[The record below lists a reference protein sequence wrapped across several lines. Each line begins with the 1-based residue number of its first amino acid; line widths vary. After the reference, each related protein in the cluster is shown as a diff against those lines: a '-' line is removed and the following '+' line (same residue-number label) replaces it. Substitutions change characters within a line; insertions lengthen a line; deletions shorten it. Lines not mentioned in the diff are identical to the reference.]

1 MNGSPA
7 EPYST
12 QRHNGTLFR
21 RAILPCAGLLLLAA
35 CTPAPRWV
43 AVARPQDH
51 AILLFDGALH
61 QTGRLDV
68 PGAPTAL
75 ESTGDGMSLLVG
87 AAQADGS
94 GRLTWLGRADGA
106 RVLEVGLPGPVRDL
120 RLHNDGNTLFVLTA
134 GHPGGVSVLATT
146 ALDQQR
152 WIPVC
157 EAPQSLAFTRE
168 GDQGYVTCTPGSA
181 AEVDPTLEYLV
192 QQAFVAADS
201 GRACGAGHSA
211 LSPNN
216 TFLYIPCARTGRL
229 LYVDRVT
236 LKPWDSTEV
245 GVGISA
251 VAAAPGAIAVVLQA
265 DSDRAVVVD
274 LARRAR
280 RATIATPPD
289 PVAVALSADGRR
301 AYVTCAGRAGGAG
314 ALLELDVRGGSI
326 LARAPLAP
334 GAGAVYAWPGP
345 HESRMHWGPAPPKS
359 ATAEDAEGVPRR
371 R

>member
-1 MNGSPA
+1 MA
-7 EPYST
+7 
-12 QRHNGTLFR
+12 
-21 RAILPCAGLLLLAA
+21 LP
-35 CTPAPRWV
+35 R
-43 AVARPQDH
+43 DH
-51 AILLFDGALH
+51 SILLFDGALH
-61 QTGRLDV
+61 PTGRLTV
-68 PGAPTAL
+68 PGEPTAL

-87 AAQADGS
+87 AADGARL
-94 GRLTWLGRADGA
+94 GRLAWLGRADGA
-106 RVLEVGLPGPVRDL
+106 RVLDVALPGPVRDL

-134 GHPGGVSVLATT
+134 GHPGGVSVRGTT

-168 GDQGYVTCTPGSA
+168 GDQGYVTCAPGSV

-192 QQAFVAADS
+192 QRAFVAADS

-236 LKPWDSTEV
+236 LKPWDSTDV

-251 VAAAPGAIAVVLQA
+251 VAAGPGAMAVVLQA
-265 DSDRAVVVD
+265 DSDRAVIVD

-280 RATIATPPD
+280 RAIIATPPD
-289 PVAVALSADGRR
+289 PVAVALSAGGAR
-301 AYVTCAGRAGGAG
+301 AYVTCAGRAGAAG
-314 ALLELDVRGGSI
+314 ALLELDVRRGAVV
-326 LARAPLAP
+326 ARAPLAP
-334 GAGAVYAWPGP
+334 GASTVYAWPGQYN
-345 HESRMHWGPAPPKS
+345 SRMHWRASGRKS
-359 ATAEDAEGVPRR
+359 LTTEGTEGVPKVPRPLR
-371 R
+371 